1 MKMQVKKL
9 NVSKREHTPLRL
21 LQEQY
26 IFSKN
31 PLGTLVSYFFQ
42 HLTLSTDIKSLTKGY
57 RFNLPSY
64 SN

>member
-9 NVSKREHTPLRL
+9 NVLKREHTPFPL

-31 PLGTLVSYFFQ
+31 PLGTLVLFQ

-57 RFNLPSY
+57 RFKLPSY

>member
-9 NVSKREHTPLRL
+9 NVLKRELSPLPL

-26 IFSKN
+26 IFSKKS
-31 PLGTLVSYFFQ
+31 TLVLFQ

-57 RFNLPSY
+57 RFELPSY